1 MIDKTLVELNEG
13 AEPGSRETLYATL
26 VNRRTRQKYPQSA
39 VEALMRKVIAD
50 LPGAREEF
58 AAFNAYV
65 EACKAEVRAE
75 LGMEVA
81 T

>member
-1 MIDKTLVELNEG
+1 MDKDLIAMNEA
-13 AEPGSRETLYATL
+13 AEPGSREALYATL
-26 VNRRTRQKYPQSA
+26 VNKRIRKKYPQSA
-39 VEALMRKVIAD
+39 VEALMRKAIAD

-65 EACKAEVRAE
+65 EACKAEARAE

-81 T
+81 P